1 LKKALKHHWKL
12 FLMASLTLG
21 LAPFNPPH
29 ILGKLQWILGGKAF
43 SGKDA
48 MQAQDWLD
56 VLLHGSPWILLL
68 ISIVLHLFALR
79 TENDLE

>member
-12 FLMASLTLG
+12 FLMSSLTLG

-29 ILGKLQWILGGKAF
+29 ILGKLQWILGGNAF

-48 MQAQDWLD
+48 MQAEDWFD

-79 TENDLE
+79 AENDQV